1 LDSIISEVRRIF
13 MVTQRLKEIKEP
25 VTEDYIGTQDQMI
38 DLLRSSQIRLR
49 EY

>member
-1 LDSIISEVRRIF
+1 
-13 MVTQRLKEIKEP
+13 